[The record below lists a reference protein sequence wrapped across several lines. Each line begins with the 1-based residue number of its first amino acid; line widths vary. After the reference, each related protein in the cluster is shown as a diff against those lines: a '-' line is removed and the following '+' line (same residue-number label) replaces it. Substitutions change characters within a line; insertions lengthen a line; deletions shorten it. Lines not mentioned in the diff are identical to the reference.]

1 MQVLRKCGAAPP
13 ITWKDV
19 GTAYKNIKA
28 GVKMLRDITDTYFNV
43 GR

>member
-28 GVKMLRDITDTYFNV
+28 GVKMAARHHGYIL
-43 GR
+43 